1 MKKEIENLEVSNSM
15 DIKRV
20 LTSVLGLPLVIVILV
35 FGNETIIDI
44 FFAIVALIAIREYF
58 GAFEKSKK
66 AKPVKWIGYLIAISI
81 AVLRLFHL
89 ESTLVDVDT
98 DMINM
103 MFCLVIFSVF
113 IVFFHILN
121 SGMKTSIIDG
131 AVTVFGI
138 LYVPVMI
145 IFLPIIYSQKNG
157 EILIW
162 YVIICGWTTDI
173 FAYLAGK
180 ILNNRKHKFSKIS
193 PNKSI
198 EGCIAGAIGAVI
210 VSLIYTV
217 ICNTYF
223 FTNISYIYIIL
234 ISLLLSIIGQIGDF
248 AASSIKRYNEIKDY
262 GNLIPGH
269 GGILDRIDSI
279 LFIAPVAYILLMNI

>member
-66 AKPVKWIGYLIAISI
+66 AKPVKWIGCLIAISI

>member
-1 MKKEIENLEVSNSM
+1 M

-217 ICNTYF
+217 ICNRYF

-234 ISLLLSIIGQIGDF
+234 ISLLLRIIKQIGEF

>member
-1 MKKEIENLEVSNSM
+1 M

-198 EGCIAGAIGAVI
+198 EGCIAWSIGAVI

>member
-1 MKKEIENLEVSNSM
+1 M
-15 DIKRV
+15 DIKRF
-20 LTSVLGLPLVIVILV
+20 LTSVLGFPIVILILV
-35 FGNETIIDI
+35 FGNETVIDV
-44 FFAIVALIAIREYF
+44 FFAIVALIAMKEYF
-58 GAFEKSKK
+58 EAFEKNKK
-66 AKPVKWIGYLIAISI
+66 AKPIKWIGYLIAISI
-81 AVLRLFHL
+81 AILRFFHL
-89 ESTLVDVDT
+89 ESTLVDIDT

-113 IVFFHILN
+113 VVFFHILN
-121 SGMKTSIIDG
+121 SGMKTSIVDG
-131 AVTVFGI
+131 AITVFGI
-138 LYVPVMI
+138 LYIPVMI
-145 IFLPIIYSQKNG
+145 LFLPIIYSEKNG

-162 YVIICGWTTDI
+162 YVIICGWVTDI

-180 ILNNRKHKFSKIS
+180 ILRSRKHKFSKIS

-198 EGCIAGAIGAVI
+198 EGCIAGAIGAMV
-210 VSLIYTV
+210 VSLVYTI

-223 FTNISYIYIIL
+223 YTNISYIYIIL
-234 ISLLLSIIGQIGDF
+234 ISLLLSVISQVGDF

>member
-1 MKKEIENLEVSNSM
+1 M
-15 DIKRV
+15 DLKRV
-20 LTSVLGLPLVIVILV
+20 LTTVIGFPIIIAIIVLG
-35 FGNETIIDI
+35 NENIIDV
-44 FFAIVALIAIREYF
+44 FFAIVALFAIQEYY

-66 AKPVKWIGYLIAISI
+66 AKPIKWIGYLIAISI
-81 AVLRLFHL
+81 AVLRLLHL
-89 ESTLVDVDT
+89 KSTLIDVNT

-131 AVTVFGI
+131 AVTIFGI
-138 LYVPVMI
+138 LYIPVLIM
-145 IFLPIIYSQKNG
+145 FMPILYSQKNG

-162 YVIICGWTTDI
+162 YILLCGWGTDV

-180 ILNNRKHKFSKIS
+180 LLNTKKHKFSKIS

-198 EGCIAGAIGAVI
+198 EGCIAGAIGAI
-210 VSLIYTV
+210 VSALIYTI

-234 ISLLLSIIGQIGDF
+234 ISLVLSIIGQIGDF
-248 AASSIKRYNEIKDY
+248 AASSIKRYNGIKDY
-262 GNLIPGH
+262 STLIPGH
-269 GGILDRIDSI
+269 RRSNG
-279 LFIAPVAYILLMNI
+279 

>member
-1 MKKEIENLEVSNSM
+1 M

-180 ILNNRKHKFSKIS
+180 ILNNRKHKFSKVS
-193 PNKSI
+193 PKKSI

>member
-1 MKKEIENLEVSNSM
+1 M
-15 DIKRV
+15 DIKRL

-35 FGNETIIDI
+35 FGNETVIDI
-44 FFAIVALIAIREYF
+44 FFAIVALIAMREYF

-66 AKPVKWIGYLIAISI
+66 AKPIKWIGYLIAISI
-81 AVLRLFHL
+81 AFLRLFHL

-121 SGMKTSIIDG
+121 SGMKTNVIDG

-145 IFLPIIYSQKNG
+145 MFLPIIYSQKNG

-217 ICNTYF
+217 VCNTYF

>member
-1 MKKEIENLEVSNSM
+1 M

-66 AKPVKWIGYLIAISI
+66 AKPVKWIGCLIAISI